1 MSKKKENSFLMQG
14 AILAATALITKIIG
28 LAYRIPVTNIIGS
41 RRKWILRNGIS
52 SVQSGTDVNFL
63 QSADCRIQIGICK
76 SGYRTVP
83 QCIPRFPW
91 SNDICDHSRW
101 YCYCNRILWSR
112 IHCDRYY
119 EDGSVRLCTPC
130 TGTMYFWLLHF
141 LVYSVGSSRASE
153 PMIPTAVSQTVEQI
167 INAIVSIVGAYMLLK
182 VGQNSVSGADKK
194 SYGAAYAA
202 AGATLGTV
210 AGALAALV
218 FLILLFCVF
227 RKGFKKQMKHDTEH
241 RTESGKHIA
250 KVLLFTIA
258 PVILSATVYNISN
271 LLDQAVFTNAM
282 AAQGMP
288 KKEYTEL
295 LGMFSGQ
302 YDTITNIPLSV
313 ASALAASF
321 MPSLVATIQTGS
333 RKEIHNKIDLVSR
346 FNMIIA
352 IPCAAAFITLG
363 KPILDLLYFTQDNTI
378 PAMLLKIGGISVVF
392 FCLSTVT
399 NAALQGMDHM
409 SQPVK
414 NAAISLV
421 IHLVAL
427 YIMLVAFH
435 WNIYSIVAS
444 KIIFAAAICVLNDR
458 DLRKC
463 SGYVQEYRKTFIIPG
478 ISAIIMSIV
487 ALGVHLVFELF
498 AGPHIAT
505 VIAVLVAIAVYFVA
519 LILLKGVTEAEI
531 KTLPMG
537 TKDCWSFQKAAFA
550 SIGYCIR

>member
-14 AILAATALITKIIG
+14 AILAATALITKVIG
-28 LAYRIPVTNIIGS
+28 LAYRIPVTNIMGAEGNGYYGMVFQVYNLALMLTSYSLPTAVSKLVSARVATGQYRNAYRVYKGAMIFATIAGGIVTAIVFFGADFIATDIMKMDLS
-41 RRKWILRNGIS
+41 VYALRVLAPCILIVAFLGVFRGFF
-52 SVQSGTDVNFL
+52 QGFGT
-63 QSADCRIQIGICK
+63 
-76 SGYRTVP
+76 
-83 QCIPRFPW
+83 
-91 SNDICDHSRW
+91 
-101 YCYCNRILWSR
+101 
-112 IHCDRYY
+112 
-119 EDGSVRLCTPC
+119 
-130 TGTMYFWLLHF
+130 
-141 LVYSVGSSRASE
+141 
-153 PMIPTAVSQTVEQI
+153 MIPTAVSQTLEQI

-182 VGQNSVSGADKK
+182 MGEHSATGADKK

-210 AGALAALV
+210 AGALTALV
-218 FLILLFCVF
+218 FLIALFAVF
-227 RKGFKKQMKHDTEH
+227 HKGFKKQMKHDTGH
-241 RTESGKHIA
+241 RVESNGHIA

-271 LLDQAVFTNAM
+271 LLDQAVFTNVM

-333 RKEIHNKIDLVSR
+333 RKDIHRKIDLVSR

-363 KPILDLLYFTQDNTI
+363 KPILDLLYFTQDNAI

-414 NAAISLV
+414 NAAISLA

-444 KIIFAAAICVLNDR
+444 KIIFAAAICILNGK
-458 DLRKC
+458 DLKKYC
-463 SGYVQEYRKTFIIPG
+463 GYVQEYRKTFVIPG
-478 ISAIIMSIV
+478 ISAVIMSAA
-487 ALGVHLVFELF
+487 ALLVHLLFELF
-498 AGPHIAT
+498 VGPRIAT
-505 VIAVLVAIAVYFVA
+505 IVSILVAIAVYFVA
-519 LILLKGVTEAEI
+519 LILLKGVTEDEL
-531 KTLPMG
+531 KTLPKG
-537 TKDCWSFQKAAFA
+537 TMIVRVFQKLHLL
-550 SIGYCIR
+550 